1 MRSLRSRAVLA
12 GITALGTIGLATA
25 AAGPA
30 GAVPASGGTEHSSF
44 PAAGAVFEC
53 SSPTGDITALSGTV
67 SMVDHWTVDGQGVFH
82 ETGTV
87 NTHGVTLMGAN
98 GDLYTVSGASWFGGK
113 MDATGTPMVFTDT
126 EHWVLHDTTTGGN
139 VKVQIVSHWS
149 PGASFTWDKGTCS
162 APEG

>member
-1 MRSLRSRAVLA
+1 MRSLRSRAVRA
-12 GITALGTIGLATA
+12 GITALGTIALTTGA
-25 AAGPA
+25 AASA
-30 GAVPASGGTEHSSF
+30 GAAPANGGTEHITF

-53 SSPTGDITALSGTV
+53 AAPTGDITALTGTV
-67 SMVDHWTVDGQGVFH
+67 KMVDHWNVDGQGVFH

-87 NTHGVTLMGAN
+87 NTSGVTLQGSN

-113 MDATGTPMVFTDT
+113 VDGTGTPLVFTDT
-126 EHWVLHDTTTGGN
+126 EHWVLHDVTSGGN

-149 PGASFTWDKGTCS
+149 SGSGFTWDKGSCS

>member
-1 MRSLRSRAVLA
+1 MRSLRSRAVMA
-12 GITALGTIGLATA
+12 GITALGTIGLAGG
-25 AAGPA
+25 AAGAAP
-30 GAVPASGGTEHSSF
+30 SNGGTEHSSF

-53 SSPTGDITALSGTV
+53 SAPTGDITAVSGTV
-67 SMVDHWTVDGQGVFH
+67 YMVDHWTVDGQGVFH

-87 NTHGVTLMGAN
+87 NTHGVTLVGEN

-113 MDATGTPMVFTDT
+113 VDATGTPLVFTDT

-149 PGASFTWDKGTCS
+149 SGSGFTWDKGSCS